1 MVQALTTD
9 FQSIQVDKQ
18 QLLELVAQ
26 KANTL
31 PENLQIHL
39 GQRQVFGQTS
49 EGLFVDELNSG
60 RVQVIA
66 EALQHSS
73 TLDEANI
80 NDYLYPNQNPE
91 LEIKSPQRVLFR
103 QESDG
108 IISVNTVKIPP
119 QIEAQNTQT
128 EVLPEYNSDTVV
140 YLNEPGDSLRKLN
153 ASEEN
158 SAAFLKYQVENFFEV
173 QEYLNPIDKNNKLGE
188 FEFNYDR
195 EQKNLVL
202 TKNDVL
208 FLQVN
213 EGEIYAVNKNNFVE
227 DAKLV
232 KQLLKSKSSEVVLDD
247 NSLNSSNV
255 LLQSSISFSEGTSTV
270 AKTQSNKL
278 PNSKTKQFL
287 QTLLKELSQKS
298 QQVVQSFS
306 SISRLK
312 QGREVASTAIQLLDS
327 HYQQTQEHSYQA
339 EGYTISLEA
348 DNTYVVS
355 DKVRELMRIKVGG
368 LTGPKILSNQM
379 NKFHHL
385 DFDRVR
391 NQIQK
396 SGIEGLSNQPHQR
409 IKQLGNLAPSGDS
422 ELINAVKVQQVKQIA
437 MNFLATTGIN
447 SWEDGDKGN
456 YSIESVDDDNLEIRS
471 AKDARGVILKLSNG
485 KLESRLEAKD
495 FVYFQQLRNYSQIGI
510 QSNQQVPVRPRITKA
525 PIISDLANS
534 NLRNLASLIAAKNV
548 LDAFDLKSYESES
561 FRFEKQNNTLV
572 VKAKDGRGEI
582 ARLQNGQV
590 TGKVL
595 DRDVIHFSSLNEM
608 LNPTSRS
615 SSVLV
620 DLAENQQKNT
630 NSVSDKSSYTKLS
643 SGIEIE

>member
-39 GQRQVFGQTS
+39 GQRQVFGPTL
-49 EGLFVDELNSG
+49 EGLFVDDLSSG
-60 RVQVIA
+60 QLQVIA

-73 TLDEANI
+73 IPDEASI
-80 NDYLYPNQNPE
+80 NGYLYSKQNPE
-91 LEIKSPQRVLFR
+91 IEIKSQERVLFR
-103 QESDG
+103 EESDG
-108 IISVNTVKIPP
+108 IISVNTVKISP
-119 QIEAQNTQT
+119 QIEAQNKQA

-140 YLNEPGDSLRKLN
+140 YSNEPGD
-153 ASEEN
+153 
-158 SAAFLKYQVENFFEV
+158 
-173 QEYLNPIDKNNKLGE
+173 
-188 FEFNYDR
+188 
-195 EQKNLVL
+195 
-202 TKNDVL
+202 
-208 FLQVN
+208 
-213 EGEIYAVNKNNFVE
+213 
-227 DAKLV
+227 
-232 KQLLKSKSSEVVLDD
+232 
-247 NSLNSSNV
+247 
-255 LLQSSISFSEGTSTV
+255 TSTV

-298 QQVVQSFS
+298 QQMVQSFS
-306 SISRLK
+306 SITRLK
-312 QGREVASTAIQLLDS
+312 QEREVASTAIQLLDN

-339 EGYTISLEA
+339 EGYRISLEA

-355 DKVRELMRIKVGG
+355 DKARELMRIKAGG

-391 NQIQK
+391 KQIQK

-409 IKQLGNLAPSGDS
+409 IKQLGNLAPQGDS

-437 MNFLATTGIN
+437 MNFLATTGI
-447 SWEDGDKGN
+447 SFWEASDKGN

-471 AKDARGVILKLSNG
+471 AIGDRGVILKLSNG

-495 FVYFQQLRNYSQIGI
+495 FVYFQQLRNYSQVGI
-510 QSNQQVPVRPRITKA
+510 QPNQHNQQVPARPSIAKA
-525 PIISDLANS
+525 PIVSDLANS

-548 LDAFDLKSYESES
+548 LDAFNLKFYESES

-595 DRDVIHFSSLNEM
+595 DRDVIHFSSLNQAVQ
-608 LNPTSRS
+608 LPSAPS
-615 SSVLV
+615 SSLI
-620 DLAENQQKNT
+620 DLASSQQTKANFHP
-630 NSVSDKSSYTKLS
+630 NESSYTKLAG
-643 SGIEIE
+643 GIEME